1 MRYKKL
7 KKKKRK
13 KEKKKGEGRRLP
25 NRKTFMHVD

>member
-7 KKKKRK
+7 KKKRK
-13 KEKKKGEGRRLP
+13 KKKEGEGRRLP